1 MDIYS
6 IGGGEIIY
14 EVLKAV
20 ALCLNGGSG
29 TLEAMLRIGGFAG
42 AFIVYY
48 MILYGS
54 PKEIIKSW
62 GIPVLLITNMLFV
75 PTATVWVKDTITH
88 YSYKIDKVPYGLA
101 LFASQISKLGKAI
114 TDIVEQSFSTPDD
127 MKYQKT
133 GMMFGSDIL
142 EKAKTFRITN
152 SNFKENMRNF
162 VGQCIKY
169 DIMLNHKYSF
179 DDLRNTDDIWSLVT
193 SNPSRNRGL
202 FWIPID
208 GKGRSEYVTCEGA
221 VNRFN
226 QIWGA
231 ELDRNFSIL
240 GRQFFT
246 GKFVGYSGSS
256 SPQLQMSPEVEQ
268 ALKLEMKSNLTSI
281 YSYLGEMAG
290 SAEETLKQALM
301 INAIQD
307 GASENSK
314 MAGNALTYA
323 EVRALQQQNNTFD
336 TIGRLATKLLPLMK
350 AVIEALAYACFIFI
364 IPLCMIPSGY
374 KFLINWIGT
383 LIWLQAW
390 PPMYAILN
398 YIMNIAARASTL
410 SAIGTAGGLT
420 IGNYI
425 GVSEANTEMKLL
437 AGYLSMSIPFICI
450 AIVKGV
456 GNFVHLASQ
465 MTGTSMQAASMA
477 AGEVSSGNF
486 SYGNVSVG
494 NQSYGNVSQLQ
505 RNFSSLL
512 SAGGHTLDTGGMQ
525 IKNDANGFAVVNR
538 AVSSGINDFAAT
550 LNDSEEFRRGYM
562 DSMQRAQSATSRLSE
577 LAGVSRNETKN
588 LAHSLSRMTAQQISH
603 NYGFGAEKSN
613 QVLNDAKVLDQIYT
627 GHTYTDQ
634 TKAGGNV
641 GISGGASVG
650 TGGKG
655 YSVGAS
661 AGLNGGVEATNA
673 TNSGDSQQTM
683 TSQDYAEAERRF
695 NSAMQSIANSNRND
709 DVTRLATE
717 HTNTLSKMNQLGEEK
732 AYHENMAK
740 SYQASYSK
748 ASNLTV
754 SERMNL
760 RDYAIEIA
768 GQENIGP
775 REASMILDSNR
786 PEDQAQKNRWFSI
799 AQSQERARRHPTM
812 PMMKQPMNWGN
823 LNKQTAQ
830 NEMRQEFSKAKQA
843 INDDFAKHQEEMTKQ
858 QKDLSSVMK
867 ENETTVVNSIQKED
881 NFRNTKEQIKNKANA
896 IKQKEQ
902 ERSEKWNITAAWDKL
917 LGKE

>member
-1 MDIYS
+1 MDVYS

-20 ALCLNGGSG
+20 ALYLNGGNGS
-29 TLEAMLRIGGFAG
+29 LEAMLRIGGFIG

-54 PKEIIKSW
+54 PKEIIRTW
-62 GIPVLLITNMLFV
+62 GIPVLFITNMLFV
-75 PTATVWVKDTITH
+75 PTSTVWVKDTITH

-101 LFASQISKLGKAI
+101 LFASQISTFGKAI

-193 SNPSRNRGL
+193 RNPSKNRGL
-202 FWIPID
+202 FWIPIN
-208 GKGRSEYVTCEGA
+208 GEGRSEYVTCEGA
-221 VNRFN
+221 VAKFN
-226 QIWGA
+226 KIWQK
-231 ELDRNFSIL
+231 ELDRSFSVL

-246 GKFVGYSGSS
+246 GRFVGYSGSRA
-256 SPQLQMSPEVEQ
+256 PQLQMSPEVEQ
-268 ALKLEMKSNLTSI
+268 ALKLEIKSNITSI

-301 INAIQD
+301 INAIED

-314 MAGNALTYA
+314 LAGNALTYA
-323 EVRALQQQNNTFD
+323 EIRALQQQNNTFD
-336 TIGRLATKLLPLMK
+336 TIGRLATKLLPIMK

-374 KFLINWIGT
+374 KFLINWIGI
-383 LIWLQAW
+383 LIWLQVWA
-390 PPMYAILN
+390 PMYAILN

-410 SAIGTAGGLT
+410 SAIGTAGGVT
-420 IGNYI
+420 IGNYV

-486 SYGNVSVG
+486 SYGNVSIG

-538 AVSSGINDFAAT
+538 AVSSGINDFSAT
-550 LNDSEEFRRGYM
+550 LNDSEEFRRGYI
-562 DSMQRAQSATSRLSE
+562 DSMQRAQSATSRLSK
-577 LAGVSRNETKN
+577 LAGVSRNETMN
-588 LAHSLSRMTAQQISH
+588 LAHSLSRMTAQQISN
-603 NYGFGAEKSN
+603 NYGFGEEESK
-613 QVLNDAKVLDQIYT
+613 QVLEDAKVLDQFYT
-627 GHTYTDQ
+627 GHSYTDQ
-634 TKAGGNV
+634 TKAVGNW
-641 GISGGASVG
+641 GISTGLSTGLSTNKGTKGKEFVASIIANV
-650 TGGKG
+650 
-655 YSVGAS
+655 S
-661 AGLNGGVEATNA
+661 AGLNGGVEATNDDI
-673 TNSGDSQQTM
+673 TKLCGNSKK
-683 TSQDYAEAERRF
+683 
-695 NSAMQSIANSNRND
+695 I
-709 DVTRLATE
+709 
-717 HTNTLSKMNQLGEEK
+717 
-732 AYHENMAK
+732 
-740 SYQASYSK
+740 
-748 ASNLTV
+748 
-754 SERMNL
+754 
-760 RDYAIEIA
+760 
-768 GQENIGP
+768 
-775 REASMILDSNR
+775 
-786 PEDQAQKNRWFSI
+786 
-799 AQSQERARRHPTM
+799 
-812 PMMKQPMNWGN
+812 
-823 LNKQTAQ
+823 
-830 NEMRQEFSKAKQA
+830 
-843 INDDFAKHQEEMTKQ
+843 
-858 QKDLSSVMK
+858 
-867 ENETTVVNSIQKED
+867 
-881 NFRNTKEQIKNKANA
+881 
-896 IKQKEQ
+896 
-902 ERSEKWNITAAWDKL
+902 
-917 LGKE
+917 